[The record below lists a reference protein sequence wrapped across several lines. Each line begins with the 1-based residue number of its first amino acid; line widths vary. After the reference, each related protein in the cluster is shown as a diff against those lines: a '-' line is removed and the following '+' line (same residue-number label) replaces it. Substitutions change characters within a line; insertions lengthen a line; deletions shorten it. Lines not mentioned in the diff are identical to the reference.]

1 MVRYVFCF
9 RGKKQLGNK
18 QWLDKA
24 TLAAP
29 YWLLHFGGMTALLM
43 SISKMLENG
52 TAAADIKG
60 EALANELANLKF
72 EGLSGV
78 SALMQT
84 ETDLRHTTY

>member
-1 MVRYVFCF
+1 
-9 RGKKQLGNK
+9 
-18 QWLDKA
+18 
-24 TLAAP
+24 
-29 YWLLHFGGMTALLM
+29 MTALLM
-43 SISKMLENG
+43 SISKMLQNG

-84 ETDLRHTTY
+84 ETDLRHMTY

>member
-1 MVRYVFCF
+1 MVGQGYTCGPLLV
-9 RGKKQLGNK
+9 
-18 QWLDKA
+18 A
-24 TLAAP
+24 TLR
-29 YWLLHFGGMTALLM
+29 WHDSTLM
-43 SISKMLENG
+43 SISKMLQNG

-84 ETDLRHTTY
+84 ETDLRHMTY